1 MTKDL
6 VLQRI
11 HDTGIIPVLRA
22 KSAREAIQLADAI
35 AAGGVS
41 ILEVTMTVPGA
52 IDVIRQIVEHSAG
65 GIIVGAGTVL
75 DPVTEY

>member
-1 MTKDL
+1 MNPTVMTKNL
-6 VLQRI
+6 VLRRI
-11 HDTGIIPVLRA
+11 RETGIIPVLRA

-52 IDVIRQIVEHSAG
+52 VDIIRQIAERA
-65 GIIVGAGTVL
+65 AL
-75 DPVTEY
+75 A